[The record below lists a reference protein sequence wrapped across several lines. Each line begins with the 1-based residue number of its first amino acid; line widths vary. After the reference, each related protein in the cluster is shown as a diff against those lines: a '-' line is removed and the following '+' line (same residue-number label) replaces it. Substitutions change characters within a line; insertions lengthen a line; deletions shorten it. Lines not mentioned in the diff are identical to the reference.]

1 MAIPGLE
8 SMARRGNE
16 LPEKAE
22 GAVPTSSS
30 LNLVSYFIQMR
41 EQYQVF
47 HWQTTSFA
55 QHKAF
60 DGVFDELSGAI
71 DHFMESYLG
80 KYGRNVSSVKGPFRI
95 SLYDLGPSDPVDFTN
110 NCIEYL
116 EDQLPNLLDK
126 EDTDLLNIRDDLLGN
141 LNKLKYLLTL
151 S

>member
-1 MAIPGLE
+1 MALPGLS

-22 GAVPTSSS
+22 GLMSISSS

-60 DGVFDELSGAI
+60 DGIFDDLSGAI

-95 SLYDLGPSDPVDFTN
+95 TLQDLGSSDPVDFTN

-116 EDQLPNLLDK
+116 EDQIPSLLDE
-126 EDTDLLNIRDDLLGN
+126 EDTDLLNIRDELLGN